1 MDIVI
6 ATRNPDKF
14 AELTTLLH
22 GLKCRWRSAR
32 DFPDLPEVVE
42 DGDSYDANAEKKAV
56 TVAAATGC
64 LAVADDSG
72 LEVDALD
79 GEPGIHT
86 ARYAGPEATY
96 EDNIRKLLTALQGIP
111 ERRRNA
117 VFHCSIAMADPSGL
131 IKVVRGEL
139 HGRIALSARGQ
150 TGFGYDPVFFIPK
163 YDKTLAELGPRIKH
177 HISHRAHAAR
187 LAKRLLQ
194 RRLAARA
201 TTRAHRLTSASGS

>member
-14 AELTTLLH
+14 NELKTLLH
-22 GLKCRWRSAR
+22 GLNCHWRSAR
-32 DFPDLPEVVE
+32 DFPNLAEVVE
-42 DGDSYDANAEKKAV
+42 DGDSYDANAAKKAV
-56 TVAAATGC
+56 AVAAATGC

-86 ARYAGPEATY
+86 ARYAGLDATY

-111 ERRRNA
+111 ERQRTA
-117 VFHCSIAMADPSGL
+117 VFQCSIAIADPSGL
-131 IKVVRGEL
+131 IKVVRGAL
-139 HGRIALSARGQ
+139 HGRIAASVRGDA
-150 TGFGYDPVFFIPK
+150 GFGYDPVFFVPK

-194 RRLAARA
+194 RRLAGRHQRVVGHPP
-201 TTRAHRLTSASGS
+201 TI